1 MPQFYSIPCIHLALL
16 WEHSSL
22 LQRFHLRNTERY
34 YSNYLWFISLNYKN
48 VEEAVCVDISY
59 LPKVGQAKEWGLKKD
74 TVVLSELQT
83 FLWAEISLQF
93 SVSGWEQS

>member
-22 LQRFHLRNTERY
+22 LQRVYLRNTERY

-48 VEEAVCVDISY
+48 VGEGMCVDISY